1 MRDPFKQLLSNC
13 KKNSVTQDEN
23 GNWNQIRSS
32 TNRRRMNGDGASD
45 QTKIWI
51 PSKLLVTSEDLKMVW
66 DKQKGKCYWF
76 DIDLDL
82 NLLYKDHK
90 DWYPKHPL
98 APSVDKIDESGDYSI
113 NNIVICCRFALR
125 DLANAMDNLRKGV
138 GGAAG
143 TGAEKK
149 YQDAYLKCVR
159 LELKPKM
166 KRKI

>member
-1 MRDPFKQLLSNC
+1 MKT
-13 KKNSVTQDEN
+13 K
-23 GNWNQIRSS
+23 
-32 TNRRRMNGDGASD
+32 D
-45 QTKIWI
+45 QYT
-51 PSKLLVTSEDLKMVW
+51 ED
-66 DKQKGKCYWF
+66 D
-76 DIDLDL
+76 D
-82 NLLYKDHK
+82 
-90 DWYPKHPL
+90 
-98 APSVDKIDESGDYSI
+98 
-113 NNIVICCRFALR
+113 RALR

>member
-1 MRDPFKQLLSNC
+1 MKTKECLLEYNSSVRDPFKQLLSNC

-45 QTKIWI
+45 QTKIWTT
-51 PSKLLVTSEDLKMVW
+51 SKLLVTSEDLKMVW

-113 NNIVICCRFALR
+113 NNIVICCRFANFGR
-125 DLANAMDNLRKGV
+125 NVYPFDRMQDLISTLTKKG
-138 GGAAG
+138 
-143 TGAEKK
+143 
-149 YQDAYLKCVR
+149 
-159 LELKPKM
+159 
-166 KRKI
+166 